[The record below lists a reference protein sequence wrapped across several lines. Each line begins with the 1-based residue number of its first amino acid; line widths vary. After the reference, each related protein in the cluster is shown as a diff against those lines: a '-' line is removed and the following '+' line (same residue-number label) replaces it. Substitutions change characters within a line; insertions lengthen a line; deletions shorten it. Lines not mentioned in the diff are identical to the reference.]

1 MGSGGKAIDIVKRGG
16 RRPTEPF
23 TRPKLRASIVAA
35 CLSVQSPEG
44 VAESTADTVCEAVI
58 IWLEAKPVV
67 TSSDLRRKAAETL
80 QQHHPEAAYLYKNH
94 RLVI

>member
-1 MGSGGKAIDIVKRGG
+1 MNPKGKAIDIVKHGG

-23 TRPKLRASIVAA
+23 TRIKLRTSIVAA
-35 CLSVQSPEG
+35 CLSVRSPEG
-44 VAESTADTVCEAVI
+44 VAESTADTVCDAVV

-80 QQHHPEAAYLYKNH
+80 QQHHPDAAYLYKNH